1 MADTKENNER
11 KMFMTQVA
19 IVIVGVLVSGAFYG
33 LTNLSIG
40 LKLTELEFER
50 AKSAE
55 NVVRK
60 EFDGLEKDFTELVE
74 YVKLLPS
81 QTLKS
86 RSKHTFR
93 HDKLSSIFWIETD
106 GVSLPEKIRAYP
118 LFNHYSRKELSW
130 YLSAKNIKVIRET
143 YKSFSNKETWQVK
156 SLDITP
162 QINEAINMEWENK
175 HGAIVLGQLL
185 RLNDG
190 ALGLL
195 IGISDTK
202 TIFNGYGQYENLG
215 IAGISIKP
223 ASATYSLHE
232 TFYKEGGD
240 LSSYV
245 SSKVKTQ
252 HKFSHADF
260 NRLYKV
266 RVDLHSTNTEKILAA
281 LPWIVLTVSL
291 FLTFV
296 YTAIR
301 HFNISRAQEM
311 QELNQGLAS
320 RNIALKNEI
329 KKREKMNLAVRQSEQ
344 ENRAVI
350 NSINEV
356 IFELDV
362 DGNLCFINDTWRR
375 VTGHDLAESIG
386 KSLFSFLREKEQ
398 LEQIQKLQDLVQG
411 KSSAYCSLFRLQAKD
426 GHYKPV
432 EMTISMLRQDQH
444 KNLRVVGTL
453 ADLEEKELAE
463 KAVVEA
469 EENYKRIWK
478 NAANGIY
485 ELDLDGALMSANPAM
500 ADILGYDDTDQL
512 IRYVT
517 NMSDMIY
524 VTPEDKAQ
532 KIKESIEGE
541 SSKKYEIK
549 AYRKDGEEIW
559 PNEFIQPVINDKGV
573 ILHLE
578 GTIDDITDRKNAD
591 IALMKAKA
599 ESDMANRAKSDFLA
613 NMSHEL
619 RTPLNS
625 IMGFAEII
633 RDQVMGAIK
642 EPAYTEYAGEIHKS
656 GKGLLAII
664 NQILDVSKIESGDRE
679 LNESLVKLAKL
690 SDDSLQLFTEK
701 IREKQ
706 IEVTNNIDDSVEDL
720 IAEDRSVKQMLY
732 NLLSNAVKFTPNKGK
747 IILGTSIDE
756 NGDLRLFVEDNGE
769 GLTPEQV
776 ERALKPFDLLDGDH
790 SRETY
795 GAGLG
800 LTLVKLLMD
809 MHGGRIDMQSEKNVG
824 TTVSLIFPKERIRSR
839 KKESKEE
846 QTTKPL
852 DVEISNIEGAD
863 VFDTGSNSVH

>member
-106 GVSLPEKIRAYP
+106 GVSLPEKIIAYP

-195 IGISDTK
+195 NGISDTK

-240 LSSYV
+240 LSSYI

-386 KSLFSFLREKEQ
+386 KPLFSFLREKEQ
-398 LEQIQKLQDLVQG
+398 REQIQKLQDLVQG

-559 PNEFIQPVINDKGV
+559 LNEFIQPVINDKGV